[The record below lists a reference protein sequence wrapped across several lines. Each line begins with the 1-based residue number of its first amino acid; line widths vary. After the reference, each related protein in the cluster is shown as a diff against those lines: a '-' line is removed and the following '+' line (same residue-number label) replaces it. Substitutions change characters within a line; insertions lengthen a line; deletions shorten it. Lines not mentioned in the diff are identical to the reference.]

1 MSAQTN
7 KNYRRKIYAC
17 ALKNVSDYDAK
28 VILIYEGIEYDNGE
42 IKNTRLDIDVEKGKT
57 RYLSERLIT
66 RRTYNIRE
74 VIDRVEV
81 TLSNGTKLELKAP
94 FDGVENPT
102 ADWHFVIENTQIKSA
117 GPTPEFGK

>member
-1 MSAQTN
+1 MSAQD

-28 VILIYEGIEYDNGE
+28 VVLTYAAIEYDNGE
-42 IKNTRLDIDVEKGKT
+42 VKNTRLDMDVEKGKI

-66 RRTYNIRE
+66 KRTHNVRE
-74 VIDRVEV
+74 VIEQIDV

-117 GPTPEFGK
+117 GPTPEYGK

>member
-1 MSAQTN
+1 DR
-7 KNYRRKIYAC
+7 NYRRKIYAC

-28 VILIYEGIEYDNGE
+28 VVLIYEGIEYDNGE
-42 IKNTRLDIDVEKGKT
+42 IKNTRLNMDVEKGKT

-74 VIDRVEV
+74 VVDRIEV
-81 TLSNGTKLELKAP
+81 TLSNGTKLELQAP
-94 FDGVENPT
+94 FEGVENPT